1 MESPRHFIASPY
13 PSSFSSA
20 AATALL
26 GSGERGGRK
35 RREVGSDSLVGARC
49 EERRRQEAAGA
60 QLIFRKRRE
69 RRRSSEPINY
79 ENTTFLPPPRFPR
92 EKIYISAEKS
102 KIVSHA
108 TQPSER
114 TFQLFPFLYM
124 AGWKLTGFFF
134 HFQISRRPHFILV
147 SQHGI
152 SQFGS
157 SGHCLAGEKAL
168 FLLRLVLLSV
178 YYNNQLV

>member
-13 PSSFSSA
+13 PSSFFPRPPPC
-20 AATALL
+20 TALL

-49 EERRRQEAAGA
+49 EERRREGEAAGA

-92 EKIYISAEKS
+92 EKKY
-102 KIVSHA
+102 
-108 TQPSER
+108 QPRKARSCRMQLNRQSE
-114 TFQLFPFLYM
+114 LFPFPVH
-124 AGWKLTGFFF
+124 GWLEINWIFFSFSNQQTPSFHIGFSAWDQSVRFV
-134 HFQISRRPHFILV
+134 RPL
-147 SQHGI
+147 
-152 SQFGS
+152 S
-157 SGHCLAGEKAL
+157 SGRKSAFPLPPPPQ
-168 FLLRLVLLSV
+168 RVL
-178 YYNNQLV
+178 